1 MNEEK
6 TIVMCVKTNY
16 VHRKRLVNRI
26 LDYLVEEGVEYLS
39 KDIAEI
45 VMTFETEED

>member
-1 MNEEK
+1 MKRMVEMSE
-6 TIVMCVKTNY
+6 Y

-26 LDYLVEEGVEYLS
+26 LDYLVEEEAEFFS

-45 VMTFETEED
+45 VMGFEAEEEE